1 MNETQLEELGLQ
13 WFRESGWQT
22 AYGPEIAP
30 DGEHPQREDYNSVL
44 LENYLKEAIQRINP
58 ELPASAIDEALHKLK
73 SIDHPI
79 QVLQNKQFHSYLID
93 GIPIEVN
100 RDGEREIGTVG
111 FMDFN
116 SVDKNQFLVVSR
128 FTIQGSKQPRRP
140 DLLIFINGI
149 PLAVLELKN
158 PDTKIRTSGR
168 HLVKFK
174 LIKSK
179 FPICLPIT
187 SPML

>member
-44 LENYLKEAIQRINP
+44 LEYYLKEAIQRINP

-100 RDGEREIGTVG
+100 RDGERDIETVR
-111 FMDFN
+111 FIDFN
-116 SVDKNQFLVVSR
+116 SVDKNQFLVVR
-128 FTIQGSKQPRRP
+128 QFTIEGSREPRRP
-140 DLLIFINGI
+140 DLLNFINGM
-149 PLAVLELKN
+149 PLGVLGVKS
-158 PDTKIRTSGR
+158 PDNEGSE
-168 HLVKFK
+168 
-174 LIKSK
+174 
-179 FPICLPIT
+179 
-187 SPML
+187 

>member
-1 MNETQLEELGLQ
+1 MNETGIDELGLQ
-13 WFRESGWQT
+13 WIRESGWHT
-22 AYGPEIAP
+22 TYGPENAP
-30 DGEHPQREDYNSVL
+30 DGEHAEREDYNSVV

-100 RDGEREIGTVG
+100 RDGERDIETVR
-111 FMDFN
+111 FIDFN
-116 SVDKNQFLVVSR
+116 SVDKNQFLVVSQ

-140 DLLIFINGI
+140 DLLIFIN
-149 PLAVLELKN
+149 
-158 PDTKIRTSGR
+158 
-168 HLVKFK
+168 
-174 LIKSK
+174 
-179 FPICLPIT
+179 
-187 SPML
+187 